1 MFCQSSCQQPQL
13 MVLAQKISATSLIS
27 DSKFLVVGK
36 ICMRRSVSSGNM
48 FVIFR
53 FLIFIINHKTNRSSC
68 RFPLKS
74 SRKKLYGI
82 TFFSLGNDGT
92 FTRLSAVKLM
102 LNFFKINFNSCWK
115 IGDDS
120 TIKLFRESLRQ
131 GRKREKISVNLF
143 IKAKLMKRYESCEL
157 CSCEI
162 FETYNTRIT

>member
-1 MFCQSSCQQPQL
+1 MFRQSSCCNP
-13 MVLAQKISATSLIS
+13 IDGFSRRRFSATSVITN
-27 DSKFLVVGK
+27 SKFLVIRK

-53 FLIFIINHKTNRSSC
+53 FLIFIINHKSNRSSC

-92 FTRLSAVKLM
+92 LTRFSAVKLM

-115 IGDDS
+115 IGDNS
-120 TIKLFRESLRQ
+120 TISYSVTFTK
-131 GRKREKISVNLF
+131 GRKREKIS
-143 IKAKLMKRYESCEL
+143 
-157 CSCEI
+157 
-162 FETYNTRIT
+162 